1 MASDV
6 KLCAQVSE
14 CSPGD
19 TGRRMASPYQ
29 ELLSDRARAALGT
42 IACGITPA
50 PGDLWRRPYKD
61 LNESLLPVDKSGK
74 RAAHYIS

>member
-1 MASDV
+1 MTSDV

-42 IACGITPA
+42 IACGIAQA
-50 PGDLWRRPYKD
+50 PGDAWRRPY
-61 LNESLLPVDKSGK
+61 
-74 RAAHYIS
+74 RAAIVTENRATFGVAPTERQ